1 MTESRGSTDT
11 REEQPGPAAAK
22 KQGPVC
28 HQLHEAGHLATE
40 CSAKEL
46 RKTELRSDFP
56 LSPTIVNCVS
66 DGMYEGGTVARA
78 GDAALPL
85 IGLKRTVDVFGRKWM
100 GLLDRGSEISIIS

>member
-28 HQLHEAGHLATE
+28 YQLHEAGHFFTE
-40 CSAKEL
+40 CSAEEL

-56 LSPTIVNCVS
+56 LSPTIVDCVS

-78 GDAALPL
+78 GDAALPVN
-85 IGLKRTVDVFGRKWM
+85 RTQAHCGCVRQEVD
-100 GLLDRGSEISIIS
+100 GSARQGF